1 MLVFKSSIIKV
12 DEGVSQFFWLTLFAG
27 KLKPNQRGERMNNI
41 VEIVAEIAK
50 PIADEKGFR
59 VVDIEYIKEG
69 KNWFLRIYIDKPG
82 GVDLNDCAVF
92 NELISQ
98 KLDSIEPDPIPYAYY
113 LEVSSPGAERPLK
126 TEDDLVSAV
135 DRYIHVSLFDPVN
148 KQNVFEGYLK
158 ELTDDKIVMEVKEKT
173 KTKEVEIE
181 RKNVSKARLAIEF

>member
-1 MLVFKSSIIKV
+1 
-12 DEGVSQFFWLTLFAG
+12 
-27 KLKPNQRGERMNNI
+27 MNNI
-41 VEIVAEIAK
+41 VEIVAEIAN
-50 PIADEKGFR
+50 PIADEKGYR
-59 VVDIEYIKEG
+59 VVDIAYIKEG

>member
-1 MLVFKSSIIKV
+1 
-12 DEGVSQFFWLTLFAG
+12 
-27 KLKPNQRGERMNNI
+27 MNNI
-41 VEIVAEIAK
+41 VEIGAEIAN
-50 PIADEKGFR
+50 PIADEKGYR

>member
-1 MLVFKSSIIKV
+1 
-12 DEGVSQFFWLTLFAG
+12 
-27 KLKPNQRGERMNNI
+27 MNNI
-41 VEIVAEIAK
+41 VEIVAEIAN
-50 PIADEKGFR
+50 PIAEEKGFR

-82 GVDLNDCAVF
+82 GVDLNDCAEF
-92 NELISQ
+92 NELVSQ

-126 TEDDLVSAV
+126 TEDDFVSAV
-135 DRYIHVSLFDPVN
+135 DRYIHVSLFDPVD
-148 KQNVFEGYLK
+148 KHNVFDGYLR
-158 ELTDDKIVMEVKEKT
+158 ELTDNKIVMKVKEKT

>member
-1 MLVFKSSIIKV
+1 
-12 DEGVSQFFWLTLFAG
+12 
-27 KLKPNQRGERMNNI
+27 MNNI
-41 VEIVAEIAK
+41 VEIVAEIAN
-50 PIADEKGFR
+50 PIADEKGYR

-148 KQNVFEGYLK
+148 KQNVFEGHLK